1 MNTKY
6 DSINN
11 LLKNPSDISE
21 VISNPGKFGLD
32 FWNELSNKEKSYLSF
47 AAAAG
52 LVMYGIYLNR
62 QKD

>member
-11 LLKNPSDISE
+11 LLQNPSDISE

-32 FWNELSNKEKSYLSF
+32 FWNELSNKEKSYLSY

-52 LVMYGIYLNR
+52 LIMYGVYLSR
-62 QKD
+62 QRD

>member
-1 MNTKY
+1 MATKY
-6 DSINN
+6 NTINN

-32 FWNELSNKEKSYLSF
+32 FWEELSNKEKSYIAY

-52 LVMYGIYLNR
+52 LAMYGVFLSR
-62 QKD
+62 QKN